1 MIALIDYGMGNL
13 HSVAK
18 ALEKSGGKVVLVK
31 RPEELA
37 QASRIV
43 LPGVGAFRDCIG
55 ALKESGMDAAIL
67 DFITS
72 GRPFLGICLGMQ
84 VLMYVSYEF
93 GQHKGLGLIP
103 GAVKKFPD
111 NHPEHGFKIPHMGW
125 NDVVLPGEGKA
136 HPVLA
141 PLAGKQVYYVHSYYC
156 APENPADILAACSY
170 GEYPFAAAVGRDN
183 FIGVQFHPEK
193 SQNAGLA
200 MLESFLKWTPY
211 PSESRKPQACSS
223 PLPENSNGLVTTFK
237 SREN

>member
-18 ALEKSGGKVVLVK
+18 ALEKAGGKVVLVK
-31 RPEELA
+31 KPEDLA

-55 ALKESGMDAAIL
+55 ALRETGMDAAIL
-67 DFITS
+67 EFLTS
-72 GRPFLGICLGMQ
+72 GKSFLGICLGMQ
-84 VLMYVSYEF
+84 VLMDVSYEF
-93 GQHKGLGLIP
+93 GRHTGLGLIP
-103 GAVKKFPD
+103 GVVKKFPET
-111 NHPEHGFKIPHMGW
+111 HPEHGYKIPHMGW
-125 NDVVLPGEGKA
+125 NDVVLSGESKP

-156 APENPADILAACSY
+156 APENPEHILAACSY

-193 SQNAGLA
+193 SQKAGHYL
-200 MLESFLKWTPY
+200 LEAFLKWNP
-211 PSESRKPQACSS
+211 
-223 PLPENSNGLVTTFK
+223 
-237 SREN
+237 

>member
-18 ALEKSGGKVVLVK
+18 ALEKAGGKVVLVK
-31 RPEELA
+31 KPEELA

-55 ALKESGMDAAIL
+55 ALNESGMDAAIL
-67 DFITS
+67 DFIAS
-72 GRPFLGICLGMQ
+72 GKPFLGICLGMQ
-84 VLMYVSYEF
+84 VLMDASYEF

-103 GAVKKFPD
+103 GVVKKFPD
-111 NHPEHGFKIPHMGW
+111 THPEHGFKIPHMGW
-125 NDVVLPGEGKA
+125 NDVVLASSSTP

-156 APENPADILAACSY
+156 APLNPAHILAACSY
-170 GEYPFAAAVGRDN
+170 GEYPFAAAIGRDN

-193 SQNAGLA
+193 SQKAGHDL
-200 MLESFLKWTPY
+200 LEAFLQW
-211 PSESRKPQACSS
+211 KP
-223 PLPENSNGLVTTFK
+223 
-237 SREN
+237 